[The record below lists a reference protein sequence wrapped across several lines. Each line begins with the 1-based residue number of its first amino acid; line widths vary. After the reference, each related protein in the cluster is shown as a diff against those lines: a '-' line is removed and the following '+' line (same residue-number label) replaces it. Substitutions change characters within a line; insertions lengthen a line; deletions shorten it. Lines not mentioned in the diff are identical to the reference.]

1 MTEESPFANA
11 REGAEA
17 QTRAAFAGTERAG
30 LHSSNLMSA
39 DTVSIDF
46 IGIRSA
52 DAPETRVAITPT
64 SSSDAT
70 PAPRAE
76 PARRRSRWVSL
87 ARACEILGVN
97 ESTVRRWA
105 DSGEIQVFR
114 TPGGHR
120 RFAEDELLALV
131 DSGGRQPQ
139 RELGPAAVSRVR
151 RQLHSGKPEA
161 AWYRGI
167 DQDERDALRPLGR
180 RLVEIVDDYLARRS
194 RRSDLEE
201 EVGEIGREYG
211 RELLRRD
218 MPLSQATQAFTFFRR
233 SLDETA
239 KQLSERNRLTAE
251 ESATAREQIA
261 GLADRVL
268 LGLIEAYDS

>member
-1 MTEESPFANA
+1 MPGSTTP
-11 REGAEA
+11 
-17 QTRAAFAGTERAG
+17 
-30 LHSSNLMSA
+30 
-39 DTVSIDF
+39 DPTV
-46 IGIRSA
+46 A
-52 DAPETRVAITPT
+52 
-64 SSSDAT
+64 
-70 PAPRAE
+70 APRTDT
-76 PARRRSRWVSL
+76 PRRRSRWVSL

-120 RFAEDELLALV
+120 RFAEDELVALV
-131 DSGGRQPQ
+131 ESGGRQPQ
-139 RELGPAAVSRVR
+139 RELGNAAVSRIR
-151 RQLHSGKPEA
+151 RQLHSGKQEA
-161 AWYRGI
+161 SWYRQI
-167 DQDERDALRPLGR
+167 DQDERDTLRPLGR

-194 RRSDLEE
+194 RRADLEE
-201 EVGEIGREYG
+201 EVGSIGRAYG
-211 RELLRRD
+211 SELLRRG

-239 KQLSERNRLTAE
+239 KQLAERNRMTAE